1 MTVPAETKNDPAA
14 ARGRRALRDI
24 VEIDEKLCDGC
35 GQCVPGCA
43 EGALTMENGRV
54 VLLGEALC
62 DGLGACLGHCP
73 NGALTVVRRLS
84 DSFDA
89 GLVDGKRAQ
98 IPAGRKKEDEE
109 DAPEAKKRPD
119 VSEPDSAGG
128 PRLAPE
134 IPREIPPKEQTA
146 TLGNKLGEADA
157 VLEEETASK
166 FDLAPLGGMDDLP
179 EPGGTAETGGAAS
192 PSGGL
197 EEPRLPGSRPLVSW
211 PIQLALIPPKANIF
225 NTGTV
230 ILAADCVAFASGDF
244 RARFLAGGDPLAICC
259 PKLDDAGLYVAKLGV
274 ILRDNPNVLEVRI
287 PIMEVPCC
295 RGLWRIAVQALEK
308 SGRRDVSLSGWV
320 VGRDGR
326 GVEGMVNVALGPRE
340 A

>member
-43 EGALTMENGRV
+43 EGALTIENGRV

-84 DSFDA
+84 DSFDT
-89 GLVDGKRAQ
+89 GLVDERRAQ
-98 IPAGRKKEDEE
+98 ILAGKKKEDE
-109 DAPEAKKRPD
+109 DAPEARKRPD
-119 VSEPDSAGG
+119 VSEPDSAGD
-128 PRLAPE
+128 PRRAPE
-134 IPREIPPKEQTA
+134 PPPEERTA
-146 TLGNKLGEADA
+146 TLGNKLGEAGA
-157 VLEEETASK
+157 VPEEETAPK
-166 FDLAPLGGMDDLP
+166 FDLAPPGGTDDLP
-179 EPGGTAETGGAAS
+179 EPGGTAGTGGAAS

-197 EEPRLPGSRPLVSW
+197 EEPRLPGSRALVSW
-211 PIQLALIPPKANIF
+211 PIQLALIPPKAKIF

-244 RARFLAGGDPLAICC
+244 RASFLAGGDPLAICC

-308 SGRRDVSLSGWV
+308 SGRRGVSLSGWV

-326 GVEGMVNVALGPRE
+326 GVGGMVDVALGRRE